1 MPVVTGPLK
10 RVKRKVAKKKAKKKT
25 AKRKAPKKRMSKRNP
40 AKNPTEIPPELQ
52 ATAAELRRKRWVG
65 FRTNDVYRWGHM
77 DAVYRDG
84 PTISYGFT
92 FSGPAGGRDG
102 TYRSYRI
109 MGSSSGQWWATIGE
123 ERFNNFKGYYDD
135 GFSDSLTEVLKWV
148 EKDLKRYGY
157 IRRKGGG
164 FYSPEKDA
172 AWDAYTGR
180 TKRRPAKKK
189 AKRKTAK
196 KKTAKRKTAKRKT
209 AKKKTAKRKRNPAA
223 KTWRPKR
230 ATAAQKRKMSASK
243 RGKARKNPTLA
254 ILNPQIP
261 TRLYNQMRKA
271 GLSDSEINEAVEQY
285 QMFHGVPP
293 TKLTKVGTVEGGKN
307 RVVVGMG
314 ETVDVT
320 YHAKGQGF
328 SKSNK
333 RGLPWRHEFPSRPI
347 MAKDPKTDTIILLNG
362 SNKGKKYRVTDFIRG

>member
-1 MPVVTGPLK
+1 MPVVTGPL
-10 RVKRKVAKKKAKKKT
+10 RKIAKKKAKSKV
-25 AKRKAPKKRMSKRNP
+25 AKRKPAKKRVARKRMSKRNP
-40 AKNPTEIPPELQ
+40 ARNPAEIPPELQ
-52 ATAAELRRKRWVG
+52 AAATELRRKRWVG
-65 FRTNDVYRWGHM
+65 FHTKDVYRWGHM

-92 FSGPAGGRDG
+92 FRGPAGGRDG

-123 ERFNNFKGYYDD
+123 ERFGNFQGYRDD
-135 GFSDSLTEVLKWV
+135 GFSNSLAEVLKWV
-148 EKDLKRYGY
+148 ENDLKRYGY
-157 IRRKGGG
+157 IRQKGGG
-164 FYSPEKDA
+164 FRSPEKDH
-172 AWDAYTGR
+172 AWDVYTGR
-180 TKRRPAKKK
+180 VKPKRKT

-196 KKTAKRKTAKRKT
+196 RKTAKRKTAKRKT
-209 AKKKTAKRKRNPAA
+209 AKKKVAKRKRNPAT

-230 ATAAQKRKMSASK
+230 ATAAQTRKMRGAK
-243 RGKARKNPTLA
+243 RGTARTNPTLA
-254 ILNPQIP
+254 ILNPDIP
-261 TRLYNQMRKA
+261 KALYNQMRKA
-271 GLSDSEINEAVEQY
+271 GLSDQEIHEAVEQY

-293 TKLTKVGTVEGGKN
+293 SKLTKVGSVEGAKN